1 MMDLRTQRD
10 TLERE
15 LDEGWD
21 WLDRAKAR
29 REWMADPRN
38 RQKYNKVED
47 RLLAK
52 LDRYTATCDAL
63 NVPEQEELWE
73 VGA

>member
-1 MMDLRTQRD
+1 MTDLHTQRD

-21 WLDRAKAR
+21 WLDRAKAH
-29 REWMADPRN
+29 REWMADPKN
-38 RQKYNKVED
+38 RQKWDKVED

-52 LDRYTATCDAL
+52 LHRYTTVCDTL
-63 NVPEQEELWE
+63 NMPEQEDLWE